1 MTEELDK
8 SRSLDLLG
16 IKPIAKSIDTVTTGT
31 VNAAAAFLSR
41 ICLPAAEEFGL
52 LLRDGVRGWRA
63 SNIASITQKA
73 ERKLKASNAASNV
86 HAHPRLAFKILAE
99 GSWID
104 DDLVQEMWAGLLSS
118 SCSQSG
124 VDDSNLIFVNLL
136 SELTKVQARILCYIC
151 YNAKKKVSPNG
162 LVTARDF
169 TVQLD
174 VLQSISQENDI
185 YRLDRELDHLRGL
198 ALIHYGFS
206 PDTTTDAELEPSSLA
221 LQLYVR
227 TQGTRQSPVEF
238 FGLEIPKTEETEPD
252 ETESNENTP

>member
-1 MTEELDK
+1 MTDESDK
-8 SRSLDLLG
+8 SRSLDVLG
-16 IKPIAKSIDTVTTGT
+16 IKAISDSINTLTTASVEAT
-31 VNAAAAFLSR
+31 AAFLSR

-52 LLRDGVRGWRA
+52 LLRDRVRSWRA

-73 ERKLKASNAASNV
+73 ERKLNASSAKSNV
-86 HAHPRLAFKILAE
+86 HAHPRLVSRILAE

-104 DDLVQEMWAGLLSS
+104 DDTVQEMWAGLLSS
-118 SCSQSG
+118 SCSESG

-136 SELTKVQARILCYIC
+136 SELTKVQARILYYIC
-151 YNAKKKVSPNG
+151 DNATKTVSPNG

-174 VLQSISQENDI
+174 VLQRISEEDDI

-198 ALIHYGFS
+198 GLIHRGFS
-206 PDTTTDAELEPSSLA
+206 AGTSTNAELEPSSLA

-227 TQGTRQSPVEF
+227 CQGTRLSPLEF
-238 FGLEIPKTEETEPD
+238 FGLEIPMTEETEPN
-252 ETESNENTP
+252 ETESNEDAP